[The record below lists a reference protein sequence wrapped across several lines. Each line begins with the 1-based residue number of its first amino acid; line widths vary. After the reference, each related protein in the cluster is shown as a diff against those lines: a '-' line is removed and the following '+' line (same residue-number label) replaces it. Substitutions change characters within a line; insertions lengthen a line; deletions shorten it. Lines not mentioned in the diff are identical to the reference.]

1 MKIVEQLENKRIL
14 IWGYGR
20 EGKSSEAFIKKHANP
35 KSIEIVNGSYED
47 VKEKECD
54 LILKSPG
61 FPCFVEDKR
70 IISQT
75 SLFVSEFKNQIIGI
89 TGTKGKSTTSS
100 MLYSVLCACG
110 KDTILVG
117 NIGFPC
123 LDFYDVIT
131 EETYVVFEMSAHQ
144 LQRQEES
151 PHIGVFLNLFEDHL
165 DYYGSMKRYFRA
177 KENVVCHQT
186 ESDYA
191 ILGSKFP
198 EELSKIETKGKRKVF
213 VEEEI
218 DLDIPMKLK
227 GEHNKFNAAIV
238 QYIAG
243 ELLGCD
249 LKKVNQA
256 ISSFEGLKH
265 RLENIGVVN
274 GVTYYNDSISTI
286 CESAIHAVNSTPNVS
301 VVLIGGEERGISYKP
316 LEKFIMDKKEI
327 HFILM
332 YQTGKRIY
340 DELQEK
346 DNCIYIETLD
356 KAVKK
361 AKELAKV
368 GEACIM
374 SPAAASHDAF
384 MNFEDRGDTYTKLVR
399 ENEK

>member
-1 MKIVEQLENKRIL
+1 MKIVDQLENKRII

-35 KSIEIVNGSYED
+35 KSVEIVNGNYD
-47 VKEKECD
+47 DIKEKECD
-54 LILKSPG
+54 LIIKSPG
-61 FPCFVEDKR
+61 FPCFIEDER

-75 SLFVSEFKNQIIGI
+75 SLFVSEFKNQIVGI

-100 MLYSVLCACG
+100 MLYSVLNACG

-131 EETYVVFEMSAHQ
+131 KDTYIVFEMSAHQ
-144 LQRQEES
+144 LQRQMES

-165 DYYGSMKRYFRA
+165 DYYGTMKRYCNA
-177 KENVVCHQT
+177 KENIVRHQST
-186 ESDYA
+186 SDYA

-198 EELSKIETKGKRKVF
+198 KELSEIETKGHKKVF
-213 VEEEI
+213 IEEEI
-218 DLDIPMKLK
+218 DLNIPMKLK
-227 GEHNKFNAAIV
+227 GNHNRFNAAIV
-238 QYIAG
+238 QYIACD
-243 ELLGCD
+243 LIGCD
-249 LKKVNQA
+249 FKMVNSA

-265 RLENIGVVN
+265 RLENIGLVN

-316 LEKFIMDKKEI
+316 LEEFIIEKKEI
-327 HFILM
+327 KFILM

-340 DELQEK
+340 NELEVK
-346 DNCIYIETLD
+346 DNCIYIETL
-356 KAVKK
+356 KEAVKK
-361 AKELAKV
+361 AKELTKT

-384 MNFEDRGDTYTKLVR
+384 LNFEDRGDTFTKLVR